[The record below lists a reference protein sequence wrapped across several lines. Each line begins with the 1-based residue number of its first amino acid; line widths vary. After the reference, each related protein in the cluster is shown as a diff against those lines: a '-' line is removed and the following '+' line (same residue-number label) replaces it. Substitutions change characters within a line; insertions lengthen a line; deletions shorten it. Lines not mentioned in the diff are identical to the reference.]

1 MKLAI
6 FLIRRY
12 TGAMLRDLSLLLV
25 STAFL
30 SSACDSKEA
39 GKAGTPSVTASAP
52 ATAAARSSGSVTG
65 DGSAIAAVSA
75 APKAAGAGASYT
87 GEYKATIATLSVPEG
102 DAFKGFR
109 YRGDKAEDGVGP
121 GTLLLSVAADGAVTG
136 EGEGSLGKFV
146 LKGMLKDGALTA
158 NVTPAKAG
166 EGFIGFLEATEKDA
180 AFAGTMKL
188 ASFERGNLIR
198 EATFTLKKK

>member
-1 MKLAI
+1 
-6 FLIRRY
+6 
-12 TGAMLRDLSLLLV
+12 MLRDLSLLFV

-39 GKAGTPSVTASAP
+39 GKAGTPSMTASAP
-52 ATAAARSSGSVTG
+52 ATAAARPSGSATG
-65 DGSAIAAVSA
+65 DGSAPAAAAAAVSA

-109 YRGDKAEDGVGP
+109 YRGDKAEDGVGA
-121 GTLLLSVAADGAVTG
+121 GTLSLNVAADGAVTG
-136 EGEGSLGKFV
+136 EGEGALGKFV
-146 LKGMLKDGALTA
+146 LKGMLKEGALTA

-166 EGFIGFLEATEKDA
+166 EGFTGFLEATEKDA